1 MPWVIEK
8 APKKKWV
15 IEKPTTPLKSIPGK
29 AWRNFPKDAL
39 RMGKGIVSALGSPI
53 DTYRAMSVIP
63 AGIINTLIPEG
74 LPKLTDFGPGPA
86 RLAIGEEE
94 AKAMGGALWE
104 DYGGYENIKRTMAEK
119 PAQSILD
126 LLTLSTGG
134 GALLSKAP
142 GMAGK
147 IGKAATIPRRI
158 AQAIPEKTLGGLA
171 QKLYGSALN
180 FPKET
185 GWPMKRAAVDL
196 GSKLGLKGTEKGF
209 MALKDK
215 LKFLGDKRTEVLK
228 SAGKAGVKTK
238 VEKILNQIDEIKKEP
253 FTDLEPI
260 SLEIKVDKI
269 LQQHTDYFARE
280 GMTHYTPL
288 QLEAVKEKMAGL
300 VKYDPS
306 GVKAPIPRVKAEVAR
321 GFADATRKELVE
333 RVPEA
338 AVLTEQMRP
347 LMALKGPLH
356 DVAWAGRA
364 LSDRPIAMSA
374 GARIAAPAAISA
386 PASLAALLYSP
397 AKRMSHGVAMRGI
410 ADSPL
415 LKALTGPVPLTAYS
429 TTKITPKKKKKKRK

>member
-1 MPWVIEK
+1 MPTNTERKKPWEK
-8 APKKKWV
+8 YQGDISLV
-15 IEKPTTPLKSIPGK
+15 DIPGR
-29 AWRNFPKDAL
+29 AVSNFPKDAL
-39 RMGKGIVSALGSPI
+39 RMGKDIYSAVSSPVDTMHGIAGALTG
-53 DTYRAMSVIP
+53 A
-63 AGIINTLIPEG
+63 ANLAFPEG
-74 LPKLTDFGPGPA
+74 FPELTYYGHGAVPPTTGIEEA
-86 RLAIGEEE
+86 RAIGGSF
-94 AKAMGGALWE
+94 KE
-104 DYGGYENIKRTMAEK
+104 DYGGYENLKRTAANK
-119 PAQSILD
+119 PAQSMLD
-126 LLTLSTGG
+126 LLTLGTGS

-142 GMAGK
+142 GLAGK
-147 IGKAATIPRRI
+147 IGKVATIPRRI

-185 GWPMKRAAVDL
+185 GWPMKRAAVDI
-196 GSKLGLKGTEKGF
+196 GSKLGLKGTEAGF
-209 MALKDK
+209 NTLKAK
-215 LKFLGDKRTEVLK
+215 LKFLGDNRTKIYK
-228 SAGKAGVKTK
+228 SAGDAGVRTK

-280 GMTHYTPL
+280 GMTHYSPL

-306 GVKAPIPRVKAEVAR
+306 GVKAPVSPVKVEVAR
-321 GFADATRKELVE
+321 GFADASRRELKEL
-333 RVPEA
+333 VPEA
-338 AVLTEQMRP
+338 AALTEQMRP

-374 GARIAAPAAISA
+374 GARIAAPAAMAA

-397 AKRMSHGVAMRGI
+397 AKRMSHGTSMRKI

-415 LKALTGPVPLTAYS
+415 LKAITGPIPLTAYS
-429 TTKITPKKKKKKRK
+429 ATKVTPKKKKKKRK